1 MEIGNK
7 QNNIWI
13 NFEERF
19 QYGDW

>member
-19 QYGDW
+19 Q